1 MTRDEYRKA
10 TMKENVN
17 GVLGEFINKNKDYVI
32 EVYICDGVSD
42 SIIGRIFVSLD
53 RSFATKED
61 ECVLE
66 WDTGNSLF
74 NRFTFQYDD
83 IMACF
88 EEWCEPDMKNIGQT
102 VVIILKNGTKYCFEC
117 VGIRAK

>member
-1 MTRDEYRKA
+1 MTRDEYRK
-10 TMKENVN
+10 TRMKETVN
-17 GVLGEFINKNKDYVI
+17 GVVGEFFNNHKDYAI
-32 EVYICDGVSD
+32 EIYIFDGVTD
-42 SIIGRIFVSLD
+42 NIIGSIFVTLD

-61 ECVLE
+61 ECILE
-66 WDTGNSLF
+66 WDTDNIVS

-88 EEWCEPDMKNIGQT
+88 EEWYEPDMKNRDQT

-117 VGIRAK
+117 VGMRAE